1 MYRPRL
7 QPSNATHQP
16 ISQASSEVAAQ
27 AARVQAALKRLNGGW
42 TSTYGSMCALVCN
55 LWQLYGFLWDVHNSD
70 NIFIFWYIV
79 MISNASMWEI
89 LTLNCLSSFPPV
101 QRPKLS
107 PLWRCWHLWSSKE
120 TRGQGLGQHT
130 GVKEC
135 GCEWPWVLLLA
146 LFRQVF
152 HEMKV
157 TITPHIPFTSLIN
170 SCSSSLSSSSSPP
183 SPPPQQFFVN

>member
-89 LTLNCLSSFPPV
+89 LTLNCLSSFPQFSGPNLV
-101 QRPKLS
+101 RSGGADIYGPPKKPEDRAWAS
-107 PLWRCWHLWSSKE
+107 TRVSKNVDAN
-120 TRGQGLGQHT
+120 GLGYYYLHCSDKSFMRWRSRLHLT
-130 GVKEC
+130 YLSH
-135 GCEWPWVLLLA
+135 LL
-146 LFRQVF
+146 
-152 HEMKV
+152 
-157 TITPHIPFTSLIN
+157 
-170 SCSSSLSSSSSPP
+170 
-183 SPPPQQFFVN
+183 